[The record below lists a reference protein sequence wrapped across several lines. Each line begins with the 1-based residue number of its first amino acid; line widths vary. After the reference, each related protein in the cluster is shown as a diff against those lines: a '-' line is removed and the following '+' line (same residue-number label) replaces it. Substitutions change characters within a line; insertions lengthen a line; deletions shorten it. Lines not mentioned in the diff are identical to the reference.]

1 MVKEYMPNG
10 KLEYIS
16 KITPQNKATGRNFSN
31 GKRFNN
37 KTRPTMTRLNFRRA
51 KEKLP
56 KKVIWKITKIKNNI

>member
-37 KTRPTMTRLNFRRA
+37 KTKPTMTRLNFRRT